1 MRKTHTSTAVKR
13 RYNAKAYDRFTI
25 SVKKGQKEEIQ
36 QYAQS
41 MGMSM
46 NGFIVNAIE
55 DAMKKG
61 TN

>member
-41 MGMSM
+41 IGMSM
-46 NGFIVNAIE
+46 NGFIVKAIE
-55 DAMKKG
+55 DAMKKD